1 MLWQEEMGV
10 KLADII
16 IKKDISFDD
25 LKNKRIAIDF
35 SNVVYQFL
43 SNIRQLD
50 GTPLMDKN
58 GQVTSHLVGIF
69 SRSAN
74 LIEKGIKICYVFD
87 GKPPLLKLK
96 EREEREH
103 RKRIAESKLKLAKEE
118 ESEEDILKYSKQ
130 IVRLTPEIISE
141 SKELISALGLPVIQS
156 PSESDAQSAFM
167 CERGDVFAVGSQDYD
182 SLLFGSPKSIQNLT
196 LAQKR
201 KLPGG
206 AYVWIKPQLI
216 DLKENLEHLKITQD
230 QLLAIGIL
238 IGTDYNPGG
247 VKGIGPKN
255 ALRLVQQYKNFDKLF
270 KEVKADFNWKEI
282 YAVFK
287 SMPVMKNYQLNWKPV
302 NEEKIKKLLID
313 KHDFSEERVSNTLKK
328 ITNNDLNQSGL
339 GKWVR

>member
-1 MLWQEEMGV
+1 MGV